1 MELQIETRRFGIKT
15 VLLDDADYDLIKSY
29 VWHIQYDKGNFYA
42 RCNIRV
48 NGKPK
53 SPKMHRMIMGVSNS
67 DKPHVDHINENGL
80 DNRRSN
86 LRTATIPENS
96 RNTGPNSRS
105 VTGYKGVSLYKV
117 GPQAGK
123 YVARLRFESKT
134 YLGGYFDTAIEAAV
148 SYNEMAKKYHGEFAW
163 LNKIDETE
171 LAKAKLYV
179 PPKKEPKP
187 PKGKS
192 GFYGVQKDNSSFRN
206 RPFRCLAF
214 GKYIGNYL
222 TAEDAAKAYDEKAK
236 ELYGVDAVL
245 NFKE

>member
-1 MELQIETRRFGIKT
+1 MELQIETKRFGIKT
-15 VLLDDADYDLIKSY
+15 VLLDDADYDLIKGY

-48 NGKPK
+48 NGKTK
-53 SPKMHRMIMGVSNS
+53 SLKMHRIIMRVANS
-67 DKPHVDHINENGL
+67 DNPHVDHINENGL

-86 LRTATIPENS
+86 LRKATIPENS

-105 VTGYKGVSLYKV
+105 VTGYKGVAFYTV
-117 GPQAGK
+117 GPQAGQYAVRIRHNGK
-123 YVARLRFESKT
+123 NHF
-134 YLGGYFDTAIEAAV
+134 GGYFNTAIEAAV
-148 SYNEMAKKYHGEFAW
+148 SYNELAKKYHGEFAW

-187 PKGKS
+187 TQNKT
-192 GFYGVQKDNSSFRN
+192 GFYGVTKCLDSRKK
-206 RPFRCLAF
+206 PFRCTAF

-222 TAEDAAKAYDEKAK
+222 TAEEAAKAYDEMAK
-236 ELYGVDAVL
+236 QYHGEFANL
-245 NFKE
+245 NFKL